1 MSGVPSGETFSR
13 QADVDLRTRQFEF
26 VIVAAADGEI
36 ALPAAAGNHSAGVL
50 QNAPDIAQTAV
61 VKPFG
66 FTKVKLGATLSA
78 GARIQTG
85 GTGNSRAVAA
95 TTAGF
100 EMGYILE
107 AGVDGDIVP
116 AVLTHAG
123 IQGT

>member
-1 MSGVPSGETFSR
+1 MAGVPSGDTFTR
-13 QADVDLRTRQFEF
+13 TADVDLRTRQFEF
-26 VIVAAADGEI
+26 VIIAAADGEV
-36 ALPAAAGNHSAGVL
+36 ALPAAAGAHAAGVL
-50 QNAPDIAQTAV
+50 QNAPDIGQPAN

-66 FTKVKLGATLSA
+66 FTKVKLGGTLSA

-100 EMGYILE
+100 ELGYILD
-107 AGVDGDIVP
+107 AGVDGDIVG